1 MTKAPSNHQIQTL
14 SLQLLQIALSSL
26 SKDNYSLMDAIS
38 KLPLAAST
46 VDRLNNT
53 LLNSL
58 LTKHHPLISNILCQ
72 KTTLDTDQ
80 IGYLLKMRIQLNQLP
95 PTFVPLLLF

>member
-1 MTKAPSNHQIQTL
+1 VTKAPINDQIQTL
-14 SLQLLQIALSSL
+14 SLQLLQIALCSL
-26 SKDNYSLMDAIS
+26 SQDNYSLMDAIS
-38 KLPLAAST
+38 RLPLAAST

-58 LTKHHPLISNILCQ
+58 LTKYHPTIGHILCQ

-80 IGYLLKMRIQLNQLP
+80 IGYLLKMRL
-95 PTFVPLLLF
+95 